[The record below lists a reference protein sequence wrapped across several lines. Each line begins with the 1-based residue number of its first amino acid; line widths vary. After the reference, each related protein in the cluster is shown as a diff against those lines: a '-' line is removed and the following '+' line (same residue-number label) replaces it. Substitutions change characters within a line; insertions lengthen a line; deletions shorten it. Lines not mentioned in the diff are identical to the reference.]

1 MPVTKNDI
9 LAPVDV
15 KRAGGDLNGITVG
28 GEPLAPRIE
37 ILSPLSDEVI
47 AHAAEIRQ
55 HQLYHPTAIRWE
67 QKGDHG
73 PVKTYTEDEK
83 FEYLV
88 ARIGGRVEAA
98 WRCIGSG
105 RKSKILR
112 LFRITRQLPATFT
125 MKDLAGKIVASA
137 DRTLFVQTLA
147 NAGLVKKKKLNR
159 KTLSMTKTGEGDE
172 WLASKL
178 ILNAERLVTGYVPDA
193 AVETPVVATAAELI
207 REYAPGAV
215 VGTLIPVMA
224 AETPTETPTLA
235 TAAVTLIPVMAAETP
250 ASESG
255 IVELTG
261 TGTWLIDTFAKRI
274 DGFLTAFPRSNHL
287 TALKQILAADANEE
301 EKQQCEA
308 TVTPNQTGR

>member
-1 MPVTKNDI
+1 M
-9 LAPVDV
+9 
-15 KRAGGDLNGITVG
+15 
-28 GEPLAPRIE
+28 
-37 ILSPLSDEVI
+37 
-47 AHAAEIRQ
+47 
-55 HQLYHPTAIRWE
+55 
-67 QKGDHG
+67 
-73 PVKTYTEDEK
+73 KTYTEDEK

-147 NAGLVKKKKLNR
+147 NAGLVKKKKLNG

-207 REYAPGAV
+207 REYAPGA
-215 VGTLIPVMA
+215 A
-224 AETPTETPTLA
+224 AE
-235 TAAVTLIPVMAAETP
+235 TLIPVMAAETP

-261 TGTWLIDTFAKRI
+261 TETWLIDTFAKRI